1 MREHGAIPLRNT
13 VKQSDPGGHGFARL
27 NDYRFRSLHSPHAR
41 LRLMPQVDSSSSAGL
56 HARGGHKDDAQRE
69 RAAGG
74 PAGKTGLTVD
84 FDQTAILLD
93 IDGTL
98 LDIAPR
104 PHDVHVSD
112 ELRAMLAKL
121 AERLDGALGLISGR
135 SLADIDAIFEPLRL
149 AAVGGHGAEI
159 RPAAGAPAYRMQL
172 SPLDPKLKLRFAEI
186 ALLDPGII
194 IEDKDYSLAIHYRLA
209 PQLGGTVIT
218 SVAAICE
225 ESGCDG
231 LSILPGKSVIEI
243 KPRGFDKGSGL
254 KELMSVAPFAGR
266 KPVFVGDDVTDEA
279 AFAMLPRFSGI
290 GVSVGG
296 IVPGASFNFD
306 GPKDVRLWL
315 RRLSSSPGGEVG

>member
-1 MREHGAIPLRNT
+1 
-13 VKQSDPGGHGFARL
+13 
-27 NDYRFRSLHSPHAR
+27 
-41 LRLMPQVDSSSSAGL
+41 MPQTVTSSLPGLRKPAASQKDSAVPPAASGDKQAGT
-56 HARGGHKDDAQRE
+56 AD
-69 RAAGG
+69 
-74 PAGKTGLTVD
+74 LTVD
-84 FDQTAILLD
+84 FGDTAILLD

-104 PHDVHVSD
+104 PHDVHVS
-112 ELRAMLAKL
+112 EQLRDMLARL
-121 AERLDGALGLISGR
+121 GERLGGALALISGR
-135 SLADIDAIFEPLRL
+135 SLTDIDTIFEPLRL

-159 RPAAGAPAYRMQL
+159 RPGADAPISRLQA
-172 SPLDPKLKLRFAEI
+172 SPLDPDLKRRFAEI
-186 ALLDPGII
+186 ARLDPGII

-209 PQLGGTVIT
+209 PQRGGDVIKA
-218 SVAAICE
+218 VADICE
-225 ESGCDG
+225 ADGCDG

-254 KELMSVAPFAGR
+254 KELMAIPPFAGR
-266 KPVFVGDDVTDEA
+266 RPIFVGDDITDEA

-315 RRLSSSPGGEVG
+315 HRLSGGPSGEAG

>member
-1 MREHGAIPLRNT
+1 MSQFISPSIP
-13 VKQSDPGGHGFARL
+13 
-27 NDYRFRSLHSPHAR
+27 
-41 LRLMPQVDSSSSAGL
+41 GL
-56 HARGGHKDDAQRE
+56 HARGGHDKNGSQHDE
-69 RAAGG
+69 P
-74 PAGKTGLTVD
+74 PAEIASSKTILPVD
-84 FDQTAILLD
+84 FGEMAILLD

-98 LDIAPR
+98 LDIAPT
-104 PHDVHVSD
+104 PHEVHVSD
-112 ELRAMLAKL
+112 NLRIMLVRL
-121 AERLDGALGLISGR
+121 ADRLGGALGLISGR
-135 SLADIDAIFEPLRL
+135 SLADIDVIFEPLQL
-149 AAVGGHGAEI
+149 PAVGGHGAEI
-159 RPAAGAPAYRMQL
+159 RPGSAAAPYRMQL
-172 SPLDPKLKLRFAEI
+172 SPLDPALKLRFTEI
-186 ALLDPGII
+186 GLLDPGII

-209 PQLGGTVIT
+209 PQFGGAVIK

-225 ESGCDG
+225 KFGCDG

-254 KELMSVAPFAGR
+254 QELMAYPPFAGR

-315 RRLSSSPGGEVG
+315 QNLSIDTGETG